1 MHKFSKLSPFVQT
14 LYEDNTSDEAGV
26 SECIVCTV
34 HVCVYDESL
43 FRVLINPDLSGRISS
58 EVWANERMQLMLPT

>member
-26 SECIVCTV
+26 SECTVCTV
-34 HVCVYDESL
+34 HVYVFMMSRCLES
-43 FRVLINPDLSGRISS
+43 VDQS
-58 EVWANERMQLMLPT
+58 